1 MVMSI
6 RTCRPVSRPKEV
18 GRPIDENCRRPSKG
32 FLNAAGVLPA
42 LHNSG
47 SRVEIEGAAPRLGR
61 RMPARLRVLLVGLTV
76 PLALFLA
83 VPILS
88 QAGLDDRGRSL
99 ERQIARKQRI
109 I

>member
-1 MVMSI
+1 
-6 RTCRPVSRPKEV
+6 
-18 GRPIDENCRRPSKG
+18 
-32 FLNAAGVLPA
+32 
-42 LHNSG
+42 
-47 SRVEIEGAAPRLGR
+47 
-61 RMPARLRVLLVGLTV
+61 MPARLRVLLVGLTV

-109 I
+109 IERKRGREDRLQGQISRYNGTIGRLQGRIGGLQERED